1 MQGTGTQNLQPVDR
15 SIDGTHFPGKALPG
29 NQVVVHPSFWQDSGS
44 NKLPRCKHTR
54 YLEEESY
61 FNENHP
67 FSNFPPKYE
76 ASLGELN
83 PIEIKPFDAQLIY
96 EFGLELANGPVF
108 PDGTKAA
115 SLMWH
120 GKVVILTLHELI

>member
-1 MQGTGTQNLQPVDR
+1 MSVKAGGCPLPVLIQ
-15 SIDGTHFPGKALPG
+15 SWVTVQINGLFLESGNFKWKNGPKARFI
-29 NQVVVHPSFWQDSGS
+29 NSHRQV

-83 PIEIKPFDAQLIY
+83 PIEIKISKTDFL
-96 EFGLELANGPVF
+96 LKANLWK
-108 PDGTKAA
+108 T
-115 SLMWH
+115 
-120 GKVVILTLHELI
+120 